1 MSAVLS
7 IEVVKVRNVLEVVG
21 VDLAAVNHVVGLDI
35 VGEFEDLKSDA
46 FFGKDLLG
54 NCKDLSVRCGGS
66 GNAYLLTLECVV
78 VNGGVEAVAGIL
90 NHADDCAF
98 ILAVDKVGDLL
109 ALESGLERLYLG
121 CILVAFLNSKDVAVG
136 GSGVFDK
143 ERILNGVEV
152 CGYSIV

>member
-35 VGEFEDLKSDA
+35 VGEFENLKSDA

-78 VNGGVEAVAGIL
+78 VNGGIEAVAGIL
-90 NHADDCAF
+90 NHADAPSYLLLIKSATFLLSRAALSAF
-98 ILAVDKVGDLL
+98 IL
-109 ALESGLERLYLG
+109 
-121 CILVAFLNSKDVAVG
+121 
-136 GSGVFDK
+136 GVFSLPSLTA
-143 ERILNGVEV
+143 RMLP
-152 CGYSIV
+152 